1 MWGLVFLIIL
11 FTICYFWLEPTKEY
25 FSRLTAAWE
34 DPPRYIINSVMGRKQ
49 KIPYIISQTNESRIL
64 PGMAKAIRSWI
75 DLNPEYE
82 YRYYTTEEC
91 REFIRDHFSSRVLQA
106 YDTLVPGAYK
116 ADLWRY
122 CVLYVNGGVY
132 ADSAMVCL
140 EPINSYLGEED
151 EFLVPIDGGYS
162 GGLYNAFICCT
173 PQHPLIKD
181 VIEEVLRR
189 IEAREYGHRDLYPTG
204 PVALGDTL
212 NKIRGNKS
220 GDAFKPGVKDNIHI
234 ITRCSIGKAVGMV
247 YDLKARPIINTKYK
261 NHVEEKKIWAGLP
274 TYALLWKQK
283 KIYKTSN
290 SDR

>member
-1 MWGLVFLIIL
+1 MWWILVL
-11 FTICYFWLEPTKEY
+11 FAVFVVFYFWRIPAKEY
-25 FSRLTAAWE
+25 YESLTAEWQS
-34 DPPRYIINSVMGRKQ
+34 PPQYVPNNIIGRKQ
-49 KIPYIISQTNESRIL
+49 KIPYRISQTNENLIL

-82 YRYYTTEEC
+82 YHYYTTEDC
-91 REFIRDHFSSRVLQA
+91 RVFIRDNFSSRILKA
-106 YDTLVPGAYK
+106 YDTLIPGAYK

-122 CVLYVNGGVY
+122 CVLYINGGVY

-140 EPINSYLGEED
+140 EPINSYLESED
-151 EFLVPIDGGYS
+151 ELMIPVDGGYN

-173 PQHPLIKD
+173 PQHYLIKE

-212 NKIRGNKS
+212 NKIRGNQS
-220 GDAFKPGVKDNIHI
+220 GERFIKGVKDNIRI
-234 ITRCSIGKAVGMV
+234 LTRCSIGKSVGMV
-247 YDLKARPIINTKYK
+247 YDLKSREVINTKYK
-261 NHVEEKKIWAGLP
+261 DHLAEKRLWSNLP

-283 KIYKTSN
+283 KIYK
-290 SDR
+290 D